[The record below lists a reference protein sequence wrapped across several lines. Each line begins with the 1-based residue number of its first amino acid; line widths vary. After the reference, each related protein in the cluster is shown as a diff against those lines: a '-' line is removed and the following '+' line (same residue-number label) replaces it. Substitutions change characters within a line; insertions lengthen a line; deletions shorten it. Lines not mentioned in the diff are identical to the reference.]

1 MIYDVK
7 PGTYKMVVENPEKL
21 GGIRTELS
29 SQTKAPE
36 AAGAIDNQVA
46 KGGEIQ
52 PGSYGVLL
60 QMEEPVRTLITFM
73 IDKNN
78 SEMMVLKLVE
88 VN

>member
-1 MIYDVK
+1 
-7 PGTYKMVVENPEKL
+7 MVAENPEKL

-52 PGSYGVLL
+52 PGVMRLLIL
-60 QMEEPVRTLITFM
+60 QMRSLVKT
-73 IDKNN
+73 
-78 SEMMVLKLVE
+78 LKLHS
-88 VN
+88 